1 MSIRDSGKIV
11 GTASIKAVA
20 QACNLQFPLSLRQ
33 FRNNTPGCPFP
44 RCNTIHIK
52 VLQQPNIPIDTML
65 RNMRQV
71 YSTANIRVVV
81 GSRENL
87 GGPTFAA
94 LLDVDVGPCQTGQA
108 MTAEQTQLFGNRN
121 SVGANEIA
129 VYFVRTALQTAGP
142 NAGMTLNGCASS
154 TANQPSVVVAQT
166 ASPWTL
172 AHEVGHVLGLDH
184 IPGENTNCPANN
196 PNCCTTPNF
205 TRLMTGCGTRNIIG
219 TPTVSQGEINTIN
232 ASNLTPAC

>member
-1 MSIRDSGKIV
+1 VSIRDSGKLV
-11 GTASIKAVA
+11 GTVSIKEVA
-20 QACNLQFPLSLRQ
+20 RRCNLQFPLSLRR

-71 YSTANIRVVV
+71 YSTANIRVAV

-87 GGPTFAA
+87 GGPNFAA
-94 LLDVDVGPCQTGQA
+94 LLDLDVGPCQTGQQ

-129 VYFVRTALQTAGP
+129 VYFVRSVLQNNTQV
-142 NAGMTLNGCASS
+142 LNGCASFP
-154 TANQPSVVVAQT
+154 ANQPSCVVAQA
-166 ASPWTL
+166 ASAWTL
-172 AHEVGHVLGLDH
+172 AHEVGHVLGLNH
-184 IPGENTNCPANN
+184 ISGENTNCPANN
-196 PNCCTTPNF
+196 PRCCSTPDF
-205 TRLMTGCGTRNIIG
+205 TRLMTGCGTGGITG
-219 TPTVSQGEINTIN
+219 TPTLAQAEINTMN
-232 ASNLTPAC
+232 ASDLTPAD

>member
-1 MSIRDSGKIV
+1 VSIRDSGKIV
-11 GTASIKAVA
+11 GTVSIRAVA

-52 VLQQPNIPIDTML
+52 VLQQPNIAIDTML

-71 YSTANIRVVV
+71 YSTANVRVAV

-87 GGPTFAA
+87 GGPPFAA

-108 MTAEQTQLFGNRN
+108 MTTEQNQLFGNRN
-121 SVGANEIA
+121 FVGANEIA
-129 VYFVRTALQTAGP
+129 VYFVRSVLVNNTEVV
-142 NAGMTLNGCASS
+142 NGCAAFP
-154 TANQPSVVVAQT
+154 ANQPSCVIAQT

-172 AHEVGHVLGLDH
+172 AHEVGHVLGLLH
-184 IPGENTNCPANN
+184 ITGETCP
-196 PNCCTTPNF
+196 PMGPPP
-205 TRLMTGCGTRNIIG
+205 TRLMTGCGTRLITG
-219 TPTVSQGEINTIN
+219 TPTVSQGEINTMN
-232 ASNLTPAC
+232 ASNLTPTC

>member
-1 MSIRDSGKIV
+1 VSIRDSGKLV
-11 GTASIKAVA
+11 GTVSIKAVA
-20 QACNLQFPLSLRQ
+20 QQCNLQFPLSLRQ

-52 VLQQPNIPIDTML
+52 VLQQPNIALDTML

-87 GGPTFAA
+87 GGPPFAA
-94 LLDVDVGPCQTGQA
+94 LLDLDVGPCTTGQA
-108 MTAEQTQLFGNRN
+108 MTTEQTQLFGNRN

-129 VYFVRTALQTAGP
+129 VYFVRSVLQNNTTA
-142 NAGMTLNGCASS
+142 LNGCASFP
-154 TANQPSVVVAQT
+154 ANRPSCVVAQA

-172 AHEVGHVLGLDH
+172 AHEVGHVLGLNH
-184 IPGENTNCPANN
+184 ITPETCPPAA
-196 PNCCTTPNF
+196 PPP
-205 TRLMTGCGTRNIIG
+205 TRLMTRCGTALITG
-219 TPTVSQGEINTIN
+219 TPTVSQGEINTMN

>member
-1 MSIRDSGKIV
+1 VSIRDSGKLV
-11 GTASIKAVA
+11 GTVSIKAVA
-20 QACNLQFPLSLRQ
+20 QQCNLQFPLSLRQ

-52 VLQQPNIPIDTML
+52 VLQQPNIALDTML

-87 GGPTFAA
+87 GGPPFAA
-94 LLDVDVGPCQTGQA
+94 LLDLDVGPCTTGQA
-108 MTAEQTQLFGNRN
+108 MTTEQTQLFGNRN

-129 VYFVRTALQTAGP
+129 VYFVRSVLQNNTQA
-142 NAGMTLNGCASS
+142 LNGCASFP
-154 TANQPSVVVAQT
+154 ANQPSCVVAQA
-166 ASPWTL
+166 ASAWTL
-172 AHEVGHVLGLDH
+172 AHEVGHVLGLSH
-184 IPGENTNCPANN
+184 ITPETCP
-196 PNCCTTPNF
+196 PTGPSP
-205 TRLMTGCGTRNIIG
+205 TRLMTGCGTALITG
-219 TPTVSQGEINTIN
+219 TPTLAQGEINTMN

>member
-1 MSIRDSGKIV
+1 VSIRDSGKIV

-44 RCNTIHIK
+44 RCNTIHLK

-87 GGPTFAA
+87 GGPPFAT
-94 LLDVDVGPCQTGQA
+94 LLDVNVGTCPRPPVSQA
-108 MTAEQTQLFGNRN
+108 TLTAEQVQLFQNRN
-121 SVGANEIA
+121 NVGPNEIA
-129 VYFVRTALQTAGP
+129 VYFVRTTQPTS
-142 NAGMTLNGCASS
+142 NGCSAS

-166 ASPWTL
+166 ASQWTL
-172 AHEVGHVLGLDH
+172 AHEVGHVLGLGH
-184 IPGENTNCPANN
+184 LTPETCPNLGG
-196 PNCCTTPNF
+196 PTP
-205 TRLMTGCGTRNIIG
+205 TRLMTGCGTGLLAG
-219 TPTVSQGEINTIN
+219 TPTVSQGEINTMI

>member
-1 MSIRDSGKIV
+1 VSIRDSGKLV
-11 GTASIKAVA
+11 GTVSIKAVA
-20 QACNLQFPLSLRQ
+20 QQCNLLFPLSLRQ

-52 VLQQPNIPIDTML
+52 VLQQPNIALDTML

-87 GGPTFAA
+87 GGPPFAA
-94 LLDVDVGPCQTGQA
+94 LLDLDVGPCTTGQA
-108 MTAEQTQLFGNRN
+108 MTTEQTQLFGNRN

-129 VYFVRTALQTAGP
+129 VYFVRSVLQNNTTA
-142 NAGMTLNGCASS
+142 LNGCASS
-154 TANQPSVVVAQT
+154 PANQPSVVVAQA

-172 AHEVGHVLGLDH
+172 AHEVGHVLGLNH
-184 IPGENTNCPANN
+184 ITGEDTNCPPPGPAH
-196 PNCCTTPNF
+196 CCDTPDF
-205 TRLMTGCGTRNIIG
+205 TRLMTGCGTGNITG
-219 TPTVSQGEINTIN
+219 TPTLSQGEINTMI

>member
-1 MSIRDSGKIV
+1 VSIRDSGKLV
-11 GTASIKAVA
+11 GTVSIKAVA
-20 QACNLQFPLSLRQ
+20 QQCNLQFPLSLRQ

-44 RCNTIHIK
+44 RCNTIHLK

-87 GGPTFAA
+87 GGPLFAT
-94 LLDVDVGPCQTGQA
+94 LLDVNVGTCPRPPVSQA
-108 MTAEQTQLFGNRN
+108 TLTAEQMQLFQNRN
-121 SVGANEIA
+121 NVGPNEIA
-129 VYFVRTALQTAGP
+129 VYFVRTTQGTSS
-142 NAGMTLNGCASS
+142 NASNGCSAS
-154 TANQPSVVVAQT
+154 TANQPSVVVTQT

-172 AHEVGHVLGLDH
+172 AHEVGHVLGLGH
-184 IPGENTNCPANN
+184 LTPETCPPAA
-196 PNCCTTPNF
+196 PPP
-205 TRLMTGCGTRNIIG
+205 TRLMTRCGTALITG
-219 TPTVSQGEINTIN
+219 TPTVSQGEINTMN

>member
-1 MSIRDSGKIV
+1 VSIRDSGKIV

-44 RCNTIHIK
+44 RCNTIHLK

-87 GGPTFAA
+87 GGPPFAA
-94 LLDVDVGPCQTGQA
+94 LLDVDVGTCPRPPVSQA
-108 MTAEQTQLFGNRN
+108 TLTAEQVQLFQNRN
-121 SVGANEIA
+121 NVGPNEIA
-129 VYFVRTALQTAGP
+129 VYFVRTTQPTS
-142 NAGMTLNGCASS
+142 NGCSAS

-172 AHEVGHVLGLDH
+172 AHEVGHVLGLAH
-184 IPGENTNCPANN
+184 ISGENTNCPPAN
-196 PNCCTTPNF
+196 PRCCSTPDF
-205 TRLMTGCGTRNIIG
+205 TRLMTGCGTRNITG
-219 TPTVSQGEINTIN
+219 TPTVSQGEINTMI